1 MILTH
6 GANSLS
12 LGGHLPK
19 VVIGEHEYEY
29 ILIGSLL
36 WTCQNL
42 DYKYADNIIGTKA
55 VYYNNDET
63 TNGWNGTKYGL
74 LYNQNAV
81 RDLASYLPNRWRVPT
96 LSDFNSLIS
105 TIGGNNSAKKLKSTS
120 GWSND
125 GNGTDDY
132 GFHALPAGTY
142 FSNAFH
148 DAGILTTYKSQTAT
162 WDGLYNVLELDDTN
176 NIHTNKTSGTD
187 MYSIR
192 LCCDV

>member
-6 GANSLS
+6 GANSLGMS
-12 LGGHLPK
+12 YVPTIT
-19 VVIGEHEYEY
+19 IGEHDYSY
-29 ILIGSLL
+29 AQIGDLI
-36 WTCQNL
+36 WICQNL
-42 DYKYADNIIGTKA
+42 DYKYASGIIGSKA
-55 VYYNNDET
+55 RYYNNDEN

-81 RDLASYLPNRWRVPT
+81 RDLANYLPNGWRVPT

-105 TIGGNNSAKKLKSTS
+105 AIGGNSSAKKLKSTS
-120 GWSND
+120 GWLND

-142 FSNAFH
+142 FSNSFH

-162 WDGLYNVLELDDTN
+162 WDGLYNVLRLDGTN
-176 NIHTNKTSGTD
+176 SISTDKTSGPD

-192 LCCDV
+192 LCCDA